1 MSSWIISQKNI
12 FFLEEKPK
20 KYDYQRFISNYN
32 KILTLKNM
40 SPAVVLVSKLT
51 GDVYDLTSVGAPTKM
66 RANLGYN
73 GCYRK
78 SVFVDKNDNIYYVN
92 GNVKKIS
99 TNGTVTAI
107 DYTPIDYPISS
118 VNEFAV
124 DNSGNVFFS
133 YEINFKEFFKFKKN
147 DGRFETFEGNRAVAF
162 TGLDGQIYC
171 QFDSE
176 ELSRISLDNNIIKK
190 EEIGVMPDSAWYS
203 GGYIWIVLNNRIIR
217 LPNSSNGEP
226 YQTIVYDK
234 SGIFPV
240 TENIEALKNFRLIEP
255 GKSFY
260 YIATND
266 GKILKINPLDTGNPI
281 VLTSGEYDILNMSIS
296 DSEIVLFS
304 GLRLSDGKKVF
315 GEISS
320 LGEISIIE
328 ENLSKEITI
337 LQKIN

>member
-1 MSSWIISQKNI
+1 M
-12 FFLEEKPK
+12 
-20 KYDYQRFISNYN
+20 
-32 KILTLKNM
+32 
-40 SPAVVLVSKLT
+40 
-51 GDVYDLTSVGAPTKM
+51 
-66 RANLGYN
+66 
-73 GCYRK
+73 
-78 SVFVDKNDNIYYVN
+78 
-92 GNVKKIS
+92 
-99 TNGTVTAI
+99 
-107 DYTPIDYPISS
+107 
-118 VNEFAV
+118 
-124 DNSGNVFFS
+124 
-133 YEINFKEFFKFKKN
+133 
-147 DGRFETFEGNRAVAF
+147 
-162 TGLDGQIYC
+162 
-171 QFDSE
+171 
-176 ELSRISLDNNIIKK
+176 
-190 EEIGVMPDSAWYS
+190 
-203 GGYIWIVLNNRIIR
+203 NNRIIR

-320 LGEISIIE
+320 LGKISIIE